1 MELRGLEEKTM
12 TNIQLTIVGLG
23 RMGANIARRI
33 KSNAQEPINICV
45 FDVNPETV
53 KALSDEGFVGLS
65 SLNDLSKF
73 NDVANP
79 QFVWVM
85 VPAEVTQMTIH
96 AIAEHLA
103 PGSTIIDGGNTFY
116 RDDIANAAWLKTKGI
131 DFVDVGTSG
140 GVFGLARGYSL
151 MIGGEAGVVDRLTP
165 IFKAMAP
172 GVDAAE
178 RTPGKVG
185 IPSNSEQGFYHCGP
199 VGSGH
204 FIKMVHNGIE
214 YGAMAAYAE
223 GLNIIH
229 AAADGIAHPTS
240 VGDHVETRYD
250 FNMEEVTE
258 VWRRGSVVAS
268 WLLDLTA
275 TAYAEDPELASYE
288 GSVSDSGEGRWTVQ
302 TAIDAGVPANVLSA
316 SLMGRFTSRGND
328 LYANKVLSAMRKKF
342 GGHLETKQQ

>member
-1 MELRGLEEKTM
+1 MSD
-12 TNIQLTIVGLG
+12 IQLTVVGLG

-33 KSNAQEPINICV
+33 QTEAKSPINIAV
-45 FDVNPETV
+45 YDVNRETV
-53 KALSDEGFVGLS
+53 KTVAAEGFTPLS
-65 SLNDLSKF
+65 SLSELAQF

-79 QFVWVM
+79 QFVWIM
-85 VPAEVTQMTIH
+85 VPAEVTQATIH
-96 AIAEHLA
+96 AVAEHLA
-103 PGSTIIDGGNTFY
+103 AGSTIIDGGNTFY
-116 RDDIANAAWLKTKGI
+116 RDDIANAAWLATKGI
-131 DFVDVGTSG
+131 NFVDVGTSG
-140 GVFGLARGYSL
+140 GVYGLERGFSL
-151 MIGGEAGVVDRLTP
+151 MIGGEKSVVDRLEP

-172 GVDAAE
+172 GVESAS
-178 RTPGKVG
+178 RTPGRTG
-185 IPSNSEQGFYHCGP
+185 EPSQSEYGFLHCGP

-223 GLNIIH
+223 GLNLIH
-229 AAADGIAHPTS
+229 AAAAGIKHPVA
-240 VGDHVETRYD
+240 VGEHVETKYD
-250 FNMEEVTE
+250 FDMEEVTE

-275 TAYAEDPELASYE
+275 TAYTEDPQLAGYA
-288 GSVSDSGEGRWTVQ
+288 GAVADSGEGRWTVQ

-342 GGHLETKQQ
+342 GGHMEAIKV